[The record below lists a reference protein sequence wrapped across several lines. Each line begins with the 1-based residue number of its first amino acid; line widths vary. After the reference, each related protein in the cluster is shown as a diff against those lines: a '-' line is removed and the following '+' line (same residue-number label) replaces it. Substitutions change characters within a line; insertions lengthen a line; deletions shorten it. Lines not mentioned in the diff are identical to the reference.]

1 MFQCLDIAILYLRD
15 CLTYLEQHCVS
26 PEQLQLF
33 HRLGV
38 ESDHRVV
45 IIHCLVHN
53 QPVWAL
59 LTLQNGCGIVLVL
72 LAATMQ
78 VERCMVSLCTYS

>member
-1 MFQCLDIAILYLRD
+1 
-15 CLTYLEQHCVS
+15 
-26 PEQLQLF
+26 
-33 HRLGV
+33 V